1 MENNE
6 KVVHAV
12 WNPEK
17 ALEGVFCPE
26 CGTWMNDYYG
36 QPERCPEC
44 GVKLEGWVDGS
55 EEGAIYEES
64 S

>member
-26 CGTWMNDYYG
+26 CGTWMDDYHG